1 MKRMILPAALAAAA
15 LTWLAPSQCQAQ
27 YTTSDCPTCPTEFGG
42 PGGGGGG
49 GVVVSGRRRLFN
61 RGPRANRVSEN
72 FAAVSPWHGGYYH
85 WQWGQPLA
93 LVVPPTANTRGSLSW
108 GVGQTEVNNIHHQF
122 KRSYPGD
129 GGDFSQF
136 QATPYWPSHTDQFGV
151 YYIRGPWGHR

>member
-1 MKRMILPAALAAAA
+1 MKRIILSAALAAAA
-15 LTWLAPSQCQAQ
+15 MAWLAPAPCLAQ
-27 YTTSDCPTCPTEFGG
+27 VPSDCPNFQTEYVN
-42 PGGGGGG
+42 G
-49 GVVVSGRRRLFN
+49 GVVGASGRRRLFG
-61 RGPRANRVSEN
+61 RGPHANRVSER

-85 WQWGQPLA
+85 WQYLQPLA

-122 KRSYPGD
+122 KRSYPGF

-136 QATPYWPSHTDQFGV
+136 RAKPYWPSHTDQFGV